1 MSMFRRGLRTVW
13 SRVAAF
19 LRFWYEFIVGDD
31 WTVAA
36 AIGAALV
43 ITGALNQRGIAAWWL
58 LPLTVVTA
66 TAASLWKTPT
76 ARTT

>member
-1 MSMFRRGLRTVW
+1 MIKAIRSFFG
-13 SRVAAF
+13 
-19 LRFWYEFIVGDD
+19 FWYGFIVGDD

-43 ITGALNQRGIAAWWL
+43 ITEALNQRGVVAWWL

-66 TAASLWKTPT
+66 TAASLW
-76 ARTT
+76 RTGGAAATSAPG